1 MARDLKQVTA
11 TGDVVAGRA
20 YLHSVVLSGGAATDN
35 TTLEV
40 RDGSAGDVRLTLKAL
55 ALESVVWTAGDRE
68 GVFFGSAIHATVTGT
83 APKASF
89 EFS

>member
-1 MARDLKQVTA
+1 MARDLKQITA
-11 TGDVVAGRA
+11 TGDVIAGRA
-20 YLHSVVLSGGAATDN
+20 YLHSVTLSGGAATDD

-40 RDGSAGDVRLTLKAL
+40 RDGSGTSVRLTLKAL
-55 ALESVVWTAGDRE
+55 ALTTRVWTAGDQE
-68 GVFFGSAIHATVTGT
+68 GVYFATAIHATVTGT